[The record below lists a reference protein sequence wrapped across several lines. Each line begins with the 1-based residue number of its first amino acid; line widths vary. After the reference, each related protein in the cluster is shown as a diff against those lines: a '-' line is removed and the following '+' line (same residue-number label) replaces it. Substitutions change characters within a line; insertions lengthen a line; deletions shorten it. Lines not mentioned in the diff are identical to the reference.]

1 MKELKQKLLD
11 TVKQEKQFI
20 LVRLVDVSIMVKIY
34 MLLHLQVMHKY
45 LLDHLSL
52 VDHHYY

>member
-45 LLDHLSL
+45 LLVHLSL

>member
-20 LVRLVDVSIMVKIY
+20 LVRLVDVNIMVKIY
-34 MLLHLQVMHKY
+34 MQLHLQVMHNF

-52 VDHHYY
+52 VDHLYY